1 MKTLPH
7 GAEPTI
13 DDLTKI
19 DMSFDPD
26 AVTPF
31 KYYHDEPDFNTLAAT
46 EQTVAALDA
55 LGEAMVE
62 QESGLGRFDSKQSP
76 DSSIPPI
83 YTYWSQFIDHELTAR
98 TDRNEG
104 VSVITGAASELCP
117 VPSREVVCEL
127 FNRRTPNF
135 DLDAIY
141 GSLTNPSDAA
151 RKTYQE
157 QFAKAL
163 RDPINPAKM
172 RVGMNT
178 DVGSV
183 TPPQNAIALKRDLPR
198 VGQIDQATLD
208 TLKDPDILQADH
220 RLAFIGDPR
229 NDENLLVA
237 QFHTALLHFHNAVV
251 DWLEA
256 NDPIEGE
263 SPQALFERAQKVV
276 RWTFQWLVVND
287 FLMTIAVPAVVKKT
301 LSDGANIYVANA
313 DYGKP
318 YMPLEFSTAV
328 YRFGH
333 SMIRN
338 SYDYNRNFGRG
349 AAFTDRATLVQ
360 LFRFTG
366 GGPFP
371 FGFNSLP
378 TNWIIEWDRFT
389 GEAPLDDGDGL
400 PARFAR
406 SIDTRLAPPLG
417 TLLKEANDES
427 NIDIKALMKH
437 LARRNLR
444 RGFVLSIPSGQ
455 AMAKLFGLTPLS
467 AGEIRRDMSLNV
479 QLVLEQGCFLQK
491 TPLWFY
497 ILREA
502 EINGGKSLG
511 LLGSAMV
518 AETFIGVMQLDQN
531 SYLAEDK
538 SWHPGRPVPGA
549 TRQPIFAQGDKMKIG
564 DLLRFAGVL

>member
-13 DDLTKI
+13 GYLTKA
-19 DMSFDPD
+19 DMSFDPN
-26 AVTPF
+26 ALTPF
-31 KYYHDEPDFNTLAAT
+31 KYYHDEPDLNTLAPSKK
-46 EQTVAALDA
+46 TVRALDA
-55 LGEAMVE
+55 LGEAIAE
-62 QESGLGRFDSKQSP
+62 QDSGLDSKQNP

-83 YTYWSQFIDHELTAR
+83 YTYWGQFIDHELTSR
-98 TDRNEG
+98 TDRDEG
-104 VSVITGAASELCP
+104 VSVIAGPASELRP
-117 VPSREVVCEL
+117 VPSVQVVCDL

-141 GSLTNPSDAA
+141 GSLTNPCDPA

-172 RVGMNT
+172 RVGRNT
-178 DVGSV
+178 DIGSV
-183 TPPQNAIALKRDLPR
+183 TPPQNTIALKRDLPR
-198 VGQIDQATLD
+198 IGQIDQATLH
-208 TLKDPDILQADH
+208 TLNDPDIAQADH
-220 RLAFIGDPR
+220 RLAFTGDPR
-229 NDENLLVA
+229 NDENLIVA
-237 QFHTALLHFHNAVV
+237 QFHTAILHFHNAVV

-256 NDPIEGE
+256 NDPVEGQ
-263 SPQALFERAQKVV
+263 SPQALFERARKVV
-276 RWTFQWLVVND
+276 RWVFQWLVVND

-301 LSDGANIYVANA
+301 LSNGAKIYVANA
-313 DYGKP
+313 DCGEP
-318 YMPLEFSTAV
+318 YMPMEFSTAA

-333 SMIRN
+333 AMIRN

-349 AAFTDRATLVQ
+349 AVFVDRATLDN

-371 FGFNSLP
+371 FDLKSLP

-389 GEAPLDDGDGL
+389 GEAPLDDADGL

-417 TLLKEANDES
+417 RLVKRANDEP
-427 NIDIKALMKH
+427 NIDIQRLMKH

-444 RGFVLSIPSGQ
+444 RGFVLSIPTGQ
-455 AMAKLFGLTPLS
+455 AMAKLFGVTPLS
-467 AGEIRRDMSLNV
+467 AGEIRRDMTLNL
-479 QLVLEQGCFLQK
+479 QFVLEQGGFLQK
-491 TPLWFY
+491 TPLWYY

-502 EINGGKSLG
+502 EINGGNSLG

-518 AETFIGVMQLDQN
+518 AETFIGVMLLDKN

-549 TRQPIFAQGDKMKIG
+549 TRQPIFAQSDKMKIG

>member
-1 MKTLPH
+1 MKSLPH

-13 DDLTKI
+13 DDLKEM

-31 KYYHDEPDFNTLAAT
+31 KYYHDEPDLYTLPAS
-46 EQTVAALDA
+46 EETVRALDA
-55 LGEAMVE
+55 LGEAMAE
-62 QESGLGRFDSKQSP
+62 QLAGLGPFDSNQSA

-83 YTYWSQFIDHELTAR
+83 YTYWAQFIDHELTAR
-98 TDRNEG
+98 TDRDEG
-104 VSVITGAASELCP
+104 ISVITGAASELCP
-117 VPSREVVCEL
+117 LPSHQVVCDL

-141 GSLTNPSDAA
+141 GSLTSPSDAA
-151 RKTYQE
+151 RKAYQE
-157 QFAKAL
+157 QFAAAL

-178 DVGSV
+178 DVGSL

-198 VGQIDQATLD
+198 IGQIDQATLE
-208 TLKDPDILQADH
+208 TLKDPDILKADH
-220 RLAFIGDPR
+220 RSAFIGDPR
-229 NDENLLVA
+229 NDENLIVA
-237 QFHTALLHFHNAVV
+237 QFHTAILHFHNAVV
-251 DWLEA
+251 DWLAA

-263 SPQALFERAQKVV
+263 TSQALFERAQKVV
-276 RWTFQWLVVND
+276 RWVFQWLVVND
-287 FLMTIAVPAVVKKT
+287 FLMTIAVPAVVNQT
-301 LSDGANIYVANA
+301 VSDGAKLYVGNA
-313 DYGKP
+313 DYGTP
-318 YMPLEFSTAV
+318 YMPLEFSTAA

-338 SYDYNRNFGRG
+338 AYDYNRNFGRN
-349 AAFTDRATLVQ
+349 AAFPNRATLDQ
-360 LFRFTG
+360 LFIFTG

-389 GEAPLDDGDGL
+389 GEAPLDDSDGL

-406 SIDTRLAPPLG
+406 SIDTRLAPPLAS
-417 TLLKEANDES
+417 LLKEANNEP
-427 NIDIKALMKH
+427 NMDIKALMKH

-444 RGFVLSIPSGQ
+444 RGFVLSIPTGQ

-467 AGEIRRDMSLNV
+467 AGELRRDVSLDV
-479 QLVLEQGCFLQK
+479 QFVLEQGGFLQK
-491 TPLWFY
+491 TPLWYY

-502 EINGGKSLG
+502 ELNGGNTLG

-518 AETFIGVMQLDQN
+518 AETFIGAMLLDKN
-531 SYLAEDK
+531 SYLAQDK
-538 SWHPGRPVPGA
+538 SWHPGRPIPGA

>member
-1 MKTLPH
+1 MRTLPH

-13 DDLTKI
+13 DDLTQI

-31 KYYHDEPDFNTLAAT
+31 KYYHDEPDLNTLAPT
-46 EQTVAALDA
+46 KQTVRALDA

-62 QESGLGRFDSKQSP
+62 QDSGLGTFDSKQRP

-104 VSVITGAASELCP
+104 VSVITGAASRLCP
-117 VPSREVVCEL
+117 VPSVQVVHQL

-141 GSLTNPSDAA
+141 GSLTNPCDAA
-151 RKTYQE
+151 RKNYQE

-172 RVGMNT
+172 RVGMNA
-178 DVGSV
+178 DIGHV

-256 NDPIEGE
+256 NDPVEGE
-263 SPQALFERAQKVV
+263 APQALFERAQKVV
-276 RWTFQWLVVND
+276 RWVFQWLVVND
-287 FLMTIAVPAVVKKT
+287 FLMTMAVPAVVRKT
-301 LSDGANIYVANA
+301 LRHGAKMYVANA
-313 DYGKP
+313 DNGQP
-318 YMPLEFSTAV
+318 YMPLEFSTGA

-349 AAFTDRATLVQ
+349 GAFADRATLDQ
-360 LFRFTG
+360 LFSFTG

-389 GEAPLDDGDGL
+389 GEVPMDDRDDL
-400 PARFAR
+400 PARLAR
-406 SIDTRLAPPLG
+406 SIDTRLAAPLG
-417 TLLKEANDES
+417 KLVKEANDES
-427 NIDIKALMKH
+427 NINIQRLMKH

-444 RGFVLSIPSGQ
+444 RGFVLSIPTGQ
-455 AMAKLFGLTPLS
+455 AMAKFFGVTPLS
-467 AGEIRRDMSLNV
+467 AGEIRRGMSLNV
-479 QLVLEQGCFLQK
+479 QFVLEQGGFLQK
-491 TPLWFY
+491 SPLWFY

-502 EINGGKSLG
+502 EINGGNRLG

-518 AETFIGVMQLDQN
+518 AETFIGVMLLDQN
-531 SYLAEDK
+531 SYLAQNET
-538 SWHPGRPVPGA
+538 WHPGRPVPGA